1 MTAATTTRPSPAV
14 LVKPVR
20 FHRILHSEWIKMWS
34 LRSTYWTIL
43 ATLAAMV
50 LISVMLGSVSMI
62 DEPGAGIDGTTAIA
76 MGYGFAQLVVA
87 VLGVLT
93 ITGEYATGMIRS
105 TLAAVPT
112 RLASLAAKAILV
124 STVSFVLGVVGVAL
138 AYISSY
144 PLFGAE
150 NAASLSD
157 PDVQRIFWGTGLYLA
172 GVALFGLAIGAL
184 LRHTAGAITAV
195 LGILLLLSTF
205 WQLLMMG
212 SDWFTKAYR
221 YLPSVAGESIVLPH
235 TTGALAAGP
244 QPLAPWT
251 GFAVFMLYIIITYLT
266 AALLLRKRDA

>member
-1 MTAATTTRPSPAV
+1 MTATATRPSPSV
-14 LVKPVR
+14 SVKPVR

-34 LRSTYWTIL
+34 LRSTYWSIL

-50 LISVMLGSVSMI
+50 LISVMLGSITMI

-87 VLGVLT
+87 VLGVLS
-93 ITGEYATGMIRS
+93 ITGEYTTGMIRS

-112 RLASLAAKAILV
+112 RLPALFAKSILV
-124 STVSFVLGVVGVAL
+124 AGTGFVLGVVGVVL
-138 AYISSY
+138 AYAASY
-144 PLFGAE
+144 PLFGA
-150 NAASLSD
+150 NAADLSD

-212 SDWFTKAYR
+212 PDWFTTAYR
-221 YLPSVAGESIVLPH
+221 YLPSVAGEAIVLPQ
-235 TTGALAAGP
+235 TSTALVEGP

-251 GFAVFMLYIIITYLT
+251 GFGVFLIYIAVTY
-266 AALLLRKRDA
+266 AAAAVLLRKRDA